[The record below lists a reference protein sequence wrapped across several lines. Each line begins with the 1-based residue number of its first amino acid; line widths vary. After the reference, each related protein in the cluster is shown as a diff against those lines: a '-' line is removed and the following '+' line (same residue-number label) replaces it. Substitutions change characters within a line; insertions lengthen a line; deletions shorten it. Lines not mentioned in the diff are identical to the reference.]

1 MIFSFIV
8 FELYFPFA
16 INEKNKIQMDFSNQE
31 IDDEKEFVDL
41 SLLLQKELQINNNTN
56 VDNNKMKQNFQ
67 NKDKRTQ
74 EKLKNYEKY
83 FYFLLKFLLKK
94 DVKNSKSLYFQIEA
108 TVFNEFKKAIL
119 TVCNEPNFNSKSQV
133 SVIRKNFEFE
143 ILDFYY
149 ESQNIMQ

>member
-8 FELYFPFA
+8 FELYFHFA